1 MKAGFIQFAPQFGN
15 VDANI
20 NKALSMVDTADA
32 GLLVLPELFNTGY
45 HFTSVAETRELA
57 EEIPAGKTTKAL
69 CTIAQKK
76 NIYIIAGIAEIA
88 DGSLYNSAVLISP
101 AGYVATY
108 RKVHLYNEEKLWFQ
122 PGNKGFD
129 VYDIGQCK
137 IGIMICFDW
146 FFPESARILA
156 IQGADVICHPANLV
170 LPYCQDAMVTRCLE
184 NKIYAI
190 TANRTG
196 YEDRSGKRFSYTGKS
211 QITSPD
217 GSILYRAAQDS
228 DEIGIVEIDISTAR
242 DKRTNIYNDLFADR
256 RVEYYQD
263 LVNTKLLSKI
273 KI

>member
-15 VDANI
+15 IDANI
-20 NKALSMVDTADA
+20 HKALSMIDNADA

-45 HFTSVAETRELA
+45 HFTSVQEVRNLA

-69 CTIAQKK
+69 CSIAQKK
-76 NIYIIAGIAEIA
+76 NIHIVAGIAETA
-88 DGSLYNSAVLISP
+88 DGNLYNSAVLVSP

-108 RKVHLYNEEKLWFQ
+108 RKVHLFNEEKLWFE

-137 IGIMICFDW
+137 VGIMVCFDW

-156 IQGADVICHPANLV
+156 LQGADVICHPSNLV
-170 LPYCQDAMVTRCLE
+170 LPYCQDSMVTRCLE

-196 YEDRSGKRFSYTGKS
+196 YEERDGKRFIYTGKS
-211 QITSPD
+211 QITAPD
-217 GSILYRAAQDS
+217 GSILYRAASDS
-228 DEIGIVEIDISTAR
+228 DEAGVVEIDISRAR
-242 DKRTNIYNDLFADR
+242 DKRINKYNDLFADR
-256 RVEYYQD
+256 KIAYYQD
-263 LVNTKLLSKI
+263 LVKEIS
-273 KI
+273 

>member
-69 CTIAQKK
+69 CTIAHKK

-217 GSILYRAAQDS
+217 GSILYRAAPAS
-228 DEIGIVEIDISTAR
+228 DEIGIVEIDIANAS
-242 DKRTNIYNDLFADR
+242 DKRANIYNDLFADR

-263 LVNTKLLSKI
+263 LVKEIS
-273 KI
+273 

>member
-1 MKAGFIQFAPQFGN
+1 MLFKKKEPMKAGFIQFAPQFGN
-15 VDANI
+15 IDANI
-20 NKALSMVDTADA
+20 NKALSMIGSVDA

-45 HFTSVAETRELA
+45 HFTSVQETRVLA

-76 NIYIIAGIAEIA
+76 KIHIVAGIAEIA
-88 DGSLYNSAVLISP
+88 DGNLYNSAVLISP

-108 RKVHLYNEEKLWFQ
+108 RKVHLFNEEKLWFQ
-122 PGNKGFD
+122 PGNKGFH

-146 FFPESARILA
+146 FFPESARVLA
-156 IQGADVICHPANLV
+156 LQGADVICHPANLV
-170 LPYCQDAMVTRCLE
+170 LPYCQDSMVTRCLE

-196 YEDRSGKRFSYTGKS
+196 YEDRGGKRFSYTGKS

-217 GSILYRAAQDS
+217 GSILYRAAPDS
-228 DEIGIVEIDISTAR
+228 DEIVIVEIDIAQAR
-242 DKRTNIYNDLFADR
+242 DKRANIYNDLFADR
-256 RVEYYQD
+256 AIAYYQD
-263 LVNTKLLSKI
+263 LVK
-273 KI
+273 